1 MRSVLFLSALV
12 LALGA
17 CDDDRPPVSG
27 DAGPRLDAGEPRDAG
42 PVPDTGPIPDGGGGT
57 DAGGGGGVT
66 STLTIT
72 CDGELQGRVIVN
84 YNTALQIAFTD
95 PVSPFAS
102 RGSISFDF
110 PSGFSGPIA
119 NPEVVD
125 SGPRHTLAITD
136 RAFTTYG
143 NHCWPVGTPTLGG
156 VATIDE
162 WRPSEGV
169 VRATFLDV
177 ELNDC
182 VSMTSTCLLNGAIET
197 SGTGVFD

>member
-1 MRSVLFLSALV
+1 MRSRLFLSALV

-27 DAGPRLDAGEPRDAG
+27 DAGPRIDAGAPRDAG
-42 PVPDTGPIPDGGGGT
+42 PVPDTGPTPDAAGT
-57 DAGGGGGVT
+57 DAGGGVT

-72 CDGELQGRVIVN
+72 CDGELAGRVIVN

-95 PVSPFAS
+95 PVSPFTS

-110 PSGFSGPIA
+110 PSGFTGPIA

-125 SGPRHTLAITD
+125 DGPRHTLAITD

-143 NHCWPVGTPTLGG
+143 NHCWPVGTTLESVG
-156 VATIDE
+156 TIEE

-169 VRATFLDV
+169 VRATFSNMP
-177 ELNDC
+177 LNDC
-182 VSMTSTCLLNGAIET
+182 ASMTTTCYLSGTIAT
-197 SGTGVFD
+197 TGTGVFD

>member
-1 MRSVLFLSALV
+1 MRTRLFLSVLV

-27 DAGPRLDAGEPRDAG
+27 DAGPRVDAGEPRDAG
-42 PVPDTGPIPDGGGGT
+42 PRPDTGPTPDAGGGS

-72 CDGELQGRVIVN
+72 CDGELAGRVIVN

-95 PVSPFAS
+95 PVSPFTS

-125 SGPRHTLAITD
+125 GGPRHTLAITD

-143 NHCWPVGTPTLGG
+143 NHCWPTGTTLD
-156 VATIDE
+156 ATGEIEE

-169 VRATFLDV
+169 VRASFSNMP
-177 ELNDC
+177 LNDC
-182 VSMTSTCLLNGAIET
+182 VSMTTACFLNGSIET
-197 SGTGVFD
+197 TGIGVFD